1 MTIQHLYS
9 TTLDCLN
16 QSLLVMFITLISM
29 KKQSRSINLI
39 APVILE
45 ELMALIVLVIQK
57 PVNVIVIPAM
67 DILVTTVIL
76 VLVDGIGPTVPV
88 FAQVF

>member
-1 MTIQHLYS
+1 M
-9 TTLDCLN
+9 N
-16 QSLLVMFITLISM
+16 QNAL
-29 KKQSRSINLI
+29 
-39 APVILE
+39 AILE

-67 DILVTTVIL
+67 DILVMTVIL